1 VARRCN
7 RPIGH
12 TIRGESGRM
21 ASGPVCELEPAG
33 KLSGAA
39 DGKGANASPSRNSE
53 FGEGR
58 KSPVADERLRKKDR
72 IRGAK
77 QYRDLFRHARRRE
90 TAALGVYLR
99 PSSRGEIRLGFIVS
113 RKVGSAVQR
122 NRVKRRLREIFR
134 KRKAAWLPLRGKEGE
149 GFDLVIRPKPAA
161 VRCTY
166 RQLEEQLQSAVE
178 QCWGASDGGRKRK
191 RNRNHE

>member
-1 VARRCN
+1 
-7 RPIGH
+7 
-12 TIRGESGRM
+12 M
-21 ASGPVCELEPAG
+21 ASGRACELEPAG
-33 KLSGAA
+33 KLSADD
-39 DGKGANASPSRNSE
+39 DGKGANASPSRKGE

-90 TAALGVYLR
+90 TAALVVYLR
-99 PSSRGEIRLGFIVS
+99 PCSPGELRLGFIVS
-113 RKVGSAVQR
+113 RKVGGAVER

-134 KRKAAWLPLRGKEGE
+134 KRRADWLHLRGQEGE

-166 RQLEEQLQSAVE
+166 RQLDEQLQGAIE
-178 QCWGASDGGRKRK
+178 QCWEASGRERKRK
-191 RNRNHE
+191 RSRE